1 MEDLSN
7 KSNFKQSSVPPKSG
21 MKDMLKKPE
30 YAKNKVYDKKSGTG
44 RGKEISKGGAGG
56 KFTWGTGDKQVEQEL
71 NEEEYEHKEPGDKGD
86 FYMTDVAKTF
96 ENAKDALKEIEKLED
111 IETLLE
117 IKTSDSDYLID
128 KTMIFISACLT
139 CAELNTRS
147 LKNKNYITDKE
158 ASRRAI

>member
-1 MEDLSN
+1 
-7 KSNFKQSSVPPKSG
+7 
-21 MKDMLKKPE
+21 
-30 YAKNKVYDKKSGTG
+30 
-44 RGKEISKGGAGG
+44 
-56 KFTWGTGDKQVEQEL
+56 
-71 NEEEYEHKEPGDKGD
+71 
-86 FYMTDVAKTF
+86 MTDVAKTF

-147 LKNKNYITDKE
+147 LKNKKYITDKE
-158 ASRRAI
+158 LQKFSKKINALRSSYKDLFNNLLKTDTGYAW